1 MITTAIT
8 AAIAAVLGFF
18 GIPPGPY
25 VGAVWLGVKLL
36 LVGGGVL
43 LGVRALHRRR
53 AEPAVLEVGAW
64 EDRLTRR

>member
-8 AAIAAVLGFF
+8 AAIATVLAFF

-25 VGAVWLGVKLL
+25 VGVVWLGIKLL
-36 LVGGGVL
+36 LIGSGVWL
-43 LGVRALHRRR
+43 AMRALHRKR
-53 AEPAVLEVGAW
+53 AEPAVLEVGTC